1 VNPSKL
7 DEVEEAL
14 LDGEVVAVPTD
25 TVYGLAVDPR
35 LPGAVDRL
43 FALKQR
49 PGQLPLPIL
58 IADPA
63 GLADLAETTSAA
75 GRLASR
81 YWPGPLTLVLLRRPA
96 SSST

>member
-1 VNPSKL
+1 MNPSKL

-35 LPGAVDRL
+35 LPGALDRL
-43 FALKQR
+43 FALKKR
-49 PGQLPLPIL
+49 PGQLALPVL

-75 GRLASR
+75 DRLASR
-81 YWPGPLTLVLLRRPA
+81 TGLDRSPLCWSGARA

>member
-49 PGQLPLPIL
+49 PGQLPCR
-58 IADPA
+58 
-63 GLADLAETTSAA
+63 S
-75 GRLASR
+75 
-81 YWPGPLTLVLLRRPA
+81 
-96 SSST
+96 